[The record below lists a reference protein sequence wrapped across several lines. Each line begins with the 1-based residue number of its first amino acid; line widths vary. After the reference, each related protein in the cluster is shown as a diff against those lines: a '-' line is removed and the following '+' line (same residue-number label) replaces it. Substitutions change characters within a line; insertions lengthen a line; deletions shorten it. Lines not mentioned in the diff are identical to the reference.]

1 MTCASC
7 VRRIERH
14 VAKVPGVTEVSVNLA
29 TERAN
34 ISFDTTATGMPELV
48 TAVERAGYTGRPE
61 ERRQPAA
68 LPATP
73 AEAKAAPMA
82 YGPTTGPLARA
93 GPTAAHGW
101 IPG

>member
-34 ISFDTTATGMPELV
+34 ISFDTTATGMP
-48 TAVERAGYTGRPE
+48 GYTVRPE